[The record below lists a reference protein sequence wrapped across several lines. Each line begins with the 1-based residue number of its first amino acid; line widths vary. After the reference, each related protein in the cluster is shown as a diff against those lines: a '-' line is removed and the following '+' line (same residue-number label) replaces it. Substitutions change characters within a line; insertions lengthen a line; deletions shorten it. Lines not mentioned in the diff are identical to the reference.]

1 MAENFSNL
9 MKAMNI
15 NIQGA
20 QQTPSKMKLQTH
32 IETHNQTLKRQRQ
45 QNLKAANHT
54 SSPIRL
60 SADFLSEIVEVIGQ
74 WANIFKVLKNTI
86 NQDSYIQQDYSS
98 KMRGKS
104 RHFQRIKAEM
114 VYDH

>member
-1 MAENFSNL
+1 

-45 QNLKAANHT
+45 RTKLE
-54 SSPIRL
+54 SSKSYKFSNKIICRFLIRNCRGHRT
-60 SADFLSEIVEVIGQ
+60 VGQ
-74 WANIFKVLKNTI
+74 
-86 NQDSYIQQDYSS
+86 YIQSAQKYYQPRFLHPA
-98 KMRGKS
+98 KLFFKNEGK
-104 RHFQRIKAEM
+104 IKTFPENKS
-114 VYDH
+114 